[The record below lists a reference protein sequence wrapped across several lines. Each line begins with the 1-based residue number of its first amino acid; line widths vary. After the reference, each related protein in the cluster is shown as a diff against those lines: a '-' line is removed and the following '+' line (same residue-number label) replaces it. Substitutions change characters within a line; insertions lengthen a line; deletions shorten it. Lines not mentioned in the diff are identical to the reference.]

1 VPDQPVVDPA
11 VLRAVAHPVR
21 NRVLAELHAAGPMR
35 AADVA
40 LSLGIP
46 ANQASFHLR
55 QLAKYGL
62 VVEAPEAA
70 RDGRD
75 RVWKPAA
82 YEGLHV
88 DLEQLERTPE
98 GRAAG
103 DVYRRQMGAAMVE
116 SVRRAVERQESSRRG
131 VTVSDAAVRLTVDEA
146 RALAQ
151 EVIAVVER
159 YAERTRSADDGAE
172 RRTYEVLQV
181 VQPHPQDEAPDA

>member
-1 VPDQPVVDPA
+1 MPEQPVVDPA
-11 VLRAVAHPVR
+11 VLRAVSHPVR
-21 NRVLAELHAAGPMR
+21 NRVLAELHAAGPLR

-40 LSLGIP
+40 QALDIP

-82 YEGLHV
+82 YEGLHL
-88 DLEQLERTPE
+88 DLTRLERTPE

-103 DVYRRQMGAAMVE
+103 DVYRRQLGATLTE
-116 SVRRAVERQESSRRG
+116 SVARAVRRHESERRG
-131 VTVSDAAVRLTVDEA
+131 VTVSDAAVRLTEDEA
-146 RALAQ
+146 RALAS

-159 YAERTRSADDGAE
+159 YAERTRGATDGAH
-172 RRTYEVLQV
+172 RRTFQVLQV
-181 VQPHPQDEAPDA
+181 VQPHDQDD